1 MKVSVYKIDGTKS
14 SKKVELDDSIFNIEP
29 NDTVIYEDVRS
40 YMANKRQGTAK
51 TKGRTEVRGGGRKA
65 YRQKGTGNARR
76 GSIRSPLLK
85 GGGTVFGP
93 QPRDYT
99 VRITKKMRQLA
110 RKSALTYKA
119 KEEAIRVIEN
129 FDFDEPKTSRM
140 VEMLQAFELSGKK
153 VLLLTAGLKS
163 NVYKSGRNIQKLNI
177 LEANNLFTYAVLNAD
192 VLVIQ
197 EDAVKLIAENLKITK
212 VEEAAA

>member
-1 MKVSVYKIDGTKS
+1 MKVSVYKTDGTKS
-14 SKKVELDDSIFNIEP
+14 TKKVELDDSIFNIEP

-93 QPRDYT
+93 KPRDYS

-119 KEEAIRVIEN
+119 REEAIRVIEN
-129 FDFDEPKTSRM
+129 FDYDEPKTSKM
-140 VEMLQAFELSGKK
+140 VEMMQALELTGKK
-153 VLLLTAGLKS
+153 VLLLTAGLKP
-163 NVYKSGRNIQKLNI
+163 NIYKSGRNVQKLNI

-192 VLVIQ
+192 VLLIQ
-197 EDAVKLIAENLKITK
+197 EDAINLIAENLKITK

>member
-14 SKKVELDDSIFNIEP
+14 SKNVELDDSIFNIEP

-93 QPRDYT
+93 KPRDYS

-119 KEEAIRVIEN
+119 KDEAIRVIEN
-129 FDFDEPKTSRM
+129 FDFDEPKTSKM
-140 VEMLQAFELSGKK
+140 VEMLQAFELSDKK
-153 VLLLTAGLKS
+153 VLLLTAGLMS

-192 VLVIQ
+192 MLIIQ

>member
-1 MKVSVYKIDGTKS
+1 MKVSVYKTDGTKS

-93 QPRDYT
+93 KPRDYS

-119 KEEAIRVIEN
+119 REEAIRVIEN
-129 FDFDEPKTSRM
+129 FDYDEPKTSRM
-140 VEMLQAFELSGKK
+140 VEMMQALELTGKK
-153 VLLLTAGLKS
+153 VLLLTAGLKP
-163 NVYKSGRNIQKLNI
+163 NVYKSGRNVQKLNI

-192 VLVIQ
+192 VLLIQ
-197 EDAVKLIAENLKITK
+197 EDAINLIAENLKITK

>member
-1 MKVSVYKIDGTKS
+1 MKVSVYKTDGTKS
-14 SKKVELDDSIFNIEP
+14 SKNVELDDSIFNIEP

-93 QPRDYT
+93 KPRDYT

-119 KEEAIRVIEN
+119 KDEAIRVIEN
-129 FDFDEPKTSRM
+129 FDFDEPKTSKM

-153 VLLLTAGLKS
+153 VLLLTAGLKP

-192 VLVIQ
+192 MLVIQ

>member
-1 MKVSVYKIDGTKS
+1 MKVSVYNTDGTKS

-40 YMANKRQGTAK
+40 YMANKRQGNAK

-93 QPRDYT
+93 KPRDYS

-119 KEEAIRVIEN
+119 REEAIRVIEN
-129 FDFDEPKTSRM
+129 FDYDEPKTSKM
-140 VEMLQAFELSGKK
+140 VEMIQALELTGKK
-153 VLLLTAGLKS
+153 VLLLTAGLKP
-163 NVYKSGRNIQKLNI
+163 NVYKSGRNVQKLNI

-192 VLVIQ
+192 VLLIQ
-197 EDAVKLIAENLKITK
+197 EDAINLIAENLKITK

>member
-14 SKKVELDDSIFNIEP
+14 TKKVELDDSIFNIEP

-93 QPRDYT
+93 KPRDYS

-119 KEEAIRVIEN
+119 REEAIRVIEN
-129 FDFDEPKTSRM
+129 FDYDEPKTSRM
-140 VEMLQAFELSGKK
+140 VEMMQALELTGKK
-153 VLLLTAGLKS
+153 VLLLTAGLKP
-163 NVYKSGRNIQKLNI
+163 NVYKSGRNVQKLNI

-192 VLVIQ
+192 VLLIQ
-197 EDAVKLIAENLKITK
+197 EDAINLIAENLKIAK